1 LNLPLAGRSKV
12 DERSEESFGR
22 GYGAACAMRSLWRR
36 KCREA
41 SRAEPPAP
49 TAYPLPKTL
58 RVFDLPARG
67 RFRAECGAA

>member
-1 LNLPLAGRSKV
+1 
-12 DERSEESFGR
+12 
-22 GYGAACAMRSLWRR
+22 MRSLRHR

-67 RFRAECGAA
+67 RFRAVPQRGFLVNLQLMEIYRLVEAHFPRREL